1 MRKPYEKP
9 KPIDG
14 KQKTED
20 LKQKK
25 ESGLI
30 CAYRTNFKLLRNR

>member
-9 KPIDG
+9 KPVDG
-14 KQKTED
+14 KQKAED

-25 ESGLI
+25 SGLI